1 MSDLKHEGYVGPN
14 DLGYYAPRDL
24 REQVAGGLPSVES
37 SSTGEWRTGLI
48 MEEVPP
54 LQPLAKSQRHDDS
67 EMFTRAVAQALQE
80 SMQSAP
86 VEAPSVL
93 RDLSGRRA
101 LTSLIIKFSI
111 AAAIAAG
118 VALMFVMTFPVSQGP
133 GSPLTETASL
143 SSIWQSVKSSVFP
156 APQRKR
162 VATLTMEDN
171 SAFAN
176 NPLPLGI
183 SVGAAPPEAVVAING
198 LLPSARLTSGK
209 RIAANEWRVPASE
222 VSAVSVIPPE
232 GFVGQMMVTA
242 ELRDGGGAAL
252 AGNSARLSWAAP
264 ATTRS
269 IAPPVAAPAAAAPAP
284 ARPAAPPA
292 AAPAAA
298 APAPAR
304 PAAPPAAVVA
314 TAPVR
319 SPPPQSETVR
329 NLDSQEIAGL
339 IKRGQ
344 DLLASGDILSARLL
358 LQRAAEARAAR
369 AALLLAT
376 TYDPNLLKQLG
387 ADGPLA
393 DIAQARNWYQKARE
407 WGEPD
412 AQRQLDALTVSR

>member
-101 LTSLIIKFSI
+101 LISLVIKFSI

-198 LLPSARLTSGK
+198 LLASAQLTSGK

-222 VSAVSVIPPE
+222 ISAVSVIPPD

-264 ATTRS
+264 APTRS
-269 IAPPVAAPAAAAPAP
+269 AAAPATPP
-284 ARPAAPPA
+284 AAAPALTRSAAPPA
-292 AAPAAA
+292 AAPA
-298 APAPAR
+298 PVR
-304 PAAPPAAVVA
+304 PAAPPVAAAPARLPA
-314 TAPVR
+314 T
-319 SPPPQSETVR
+319 SPPSQSETVR
-329 NLDSQEIAGL
+329 NLDPQEIAGL

-393 DIAQARNWYQKARE
+393 DIAQARDWYQKARE

-412 AQRQLDALTVSR
+412 AQRQLDALTLAR

>member
-1 MSDLKHEGYVGPN
+1 MSDAKHEGYLGPN
-14 DLGYYAPRDL
+14 DPEYYAPREL
-24 REQVAGGLPSVES
+24 RDRA
-37 SSTGEWRTGLI
+37 TGEQPSPSLVQNNDGWRPRMPTEG
-48 MEEVPP
+48 PS
-54 LQPLAKSQRHDDS
+54 LQPFGKPARRQDS
-67 EMFTRAVAQALQE
+67 EMFTKAVAQAMQE
-80 SMQSAP
+80 ARDMAP

-329 NLDSQEIAGL
+329 NLDPQEIAGL

-412 AQRQLDALTVSR
+412 AQRQLDALAVSR